1 MIRLLDNYDLTA
13 YNTFRIRAKAKKFF
27 EFTEPEELMFFLQ
40 EEGLP
45 DNFYVLGGGS
55 NLLLKNDFDGLII
68 YPNTPGV
75 GEVGEDRNHIL
86 LEAGAGVEWDEL
98 VRLSVVFELGGL
110 ENLSLIPGKVGA
122 APVQNVG
129 AYGVEAKE
137 YIHLVRA
144 LDLHTGQK
152 VEFTNEQCRFGYRD
166 SIFKN
171 ELKNKVVITSV
182 VFKLDKFP
190 EYKLEYGA
198 LKAEVEKKG
207 ETTLQNVRDAV
218 IRIREAKLPDP
229 EKIGNGGSFF
239 KNPVVDDD
247 VSQKLKEENEM
258 MPLYASGIEG
268 KTKLAAGWLIDQCG
282 WKGYREGNVGVHKE
296 QALVLVNYGGAT
308 GAEVVSLAEKIMQ
321 SVKQKFGIELMPEV
335 NIIG

>member
-13 YNTFRIRAKAKKFF
+13 YNTFKISAKTDKFF
-27 EFTEPEELMFFLQ
+27 EFTEAEELMFFIQ

-45 DNFYVLGGGS
+45 KNYFVLGGGS
-55 NLLLKNDFDGLII
+55 NLLLKNDFDGLVI
-68 YPNTPGV
+68 YPNIPGV
-75 GEVGEDRNHIL
+75 GEVGEDRNYIF

-98 VRLSVVFELGGL
+98 VRLSVVYELGGL

-129 AYGVEAKE
+129 AYGVEAKD

-144 LDLHTGQK
+144 VDLHTGQK
-152 VEFTNEQCRFGYRD
+152 VEYTNEQCRFGYRD

-171 ELKNKVVITSV
+171 ELKNKLVITSV

-190 EYKLEYGA
+190 EFRLEYGT
-198 LKAEVEKKG
+198 LKAEVEKQG

-239 KNPVVDDD
+239 KNPVVDNE
-247 VSQKLKEENEM
+247 VGQKIKGDYGT
-258 MPLYASGIEG
+258 MPAYPSGIEG

-282 WKGYREGNVGVHKE
+282 WKGYREGNVGVHNE
-296 QALVLVNYGGAT
+296 QALVLVNYGGA
-308 GAEVVSLAEKIMQ
+308 GGGEIVALAEKIKH
-321 SVKQKFGIELMPEV
+321 SVHQKFGIELMPEV

>member
-27 EFTEPEELMFFLQ
+27 EFTEPDELIFFLQ
-40 EEGLP
+40 EGGLP
-45 DNFYVLGGGS
+45 GNFFVLGGGS
-55 NLLLKNDFDGLII
+55 NLLLKNDFNGLII
-68 YPNTPGV
+68 YPNIPGV
-75 GEVGEDRNHIL
+75 GEVGEDRNHIF

-144 LDLHTGQK
+144 VDLQTGQK

-190 EYKLEYGA
+190 EYNLEYGA
-198 LKAEVEKKG
+198 LKAEVDKAG

-239 KNPVVDDD
+239 KNPVVNDD
-247 VSQKLKEENEM
+247 VAKKLKDEYKG
-258 MPLYASGIEG
+258 MPAYPSGIDD

-282 WKGYREGNVGVHKE
+282 WKGYREGNVGVHSE

-308 GAEVVSLAEKIMQ
+308 GAEVVALAEKIKQ
-321 SVKQKFGIELMPEV
+321 SVNRKFGIELMPEV